1 MAGAHEELPSQNWRD
16 GQFPLKTVDW
26 YFSDLPRGPELINW
40 SAPLPNLNRLARR
53 FHYRRI
59 AADFFARAGVLADD
73 PALRAAAFWSAGYC
87 LKDRHPDEANE
98 YYLMLCDSGD
108 APMAAEARQLK
119 WFPANPALEL
129 LVFKSP
135 LEKEPG
141 KEEIAEAAS
150 AKNGK

>member
-1 MAGAHEELPSQNWRD
+1 
-16 GQFPLKTVDW
+16 
-26 YFSDLPRGPELINW
+26 
-40 SAPLPNLNRLARR
+40 
-53 FHYRRI
+53 
-59 AADFFARAGVLADD
+59 
-73 PALRAAAFWSAGYC
+73 
-87 LKDRHPDEANE
+87 
-98 YYLMLCDSGD
+98 MLCDSGD

-119 WFPANPALEL
+119 WFPANPALER